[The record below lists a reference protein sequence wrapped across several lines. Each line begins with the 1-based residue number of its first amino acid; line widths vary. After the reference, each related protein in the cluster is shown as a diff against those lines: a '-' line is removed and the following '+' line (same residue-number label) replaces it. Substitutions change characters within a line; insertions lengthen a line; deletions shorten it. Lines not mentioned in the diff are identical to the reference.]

1 MGLKVCNRCLMDSS
15 DPEIKFDDQGFCNH
29 CIKHFFELPN
39 RVWFGAES
47 KKQLEVLIQSIKK
60 RKS

>member
-15 DPEIKFDDQGFCNH
+15 DPEIKFDDKGFCNH

-47 KKQLEVLIQSIKK
+47 KTIRSFNPKYK
-60 RKS
+60 RKKK